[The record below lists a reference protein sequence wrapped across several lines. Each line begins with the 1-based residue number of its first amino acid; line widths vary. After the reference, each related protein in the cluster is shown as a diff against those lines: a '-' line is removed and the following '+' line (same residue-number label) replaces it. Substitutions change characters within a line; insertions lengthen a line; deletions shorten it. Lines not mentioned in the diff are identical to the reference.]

1 MNEPPGSKVIAF
13 PGDKIQIVL
22 LPKVLGKGQYGSVH
36 QCYQR
41 DNPNLVYAVKVIDR
55 KKLKGKSHE
64 LLINEI
70 TLLHAIRSAN
80 VVSLISATK
89 TENNY
94 YLVMEYC
101 NGGDLKRFID
111 ARGGFLPEPEAKI
124 ILR

>member
-1 MNEPPGSKVIAF
+1 MKV
-13 PGDKIQIVL
+13 V
-22 LPKVLGKGQYGSVH
+22 
-36 QCYQR
+36 
-41 DNPNLVYAVKVIDR
+41 DR
-55 KKLKGKSHE
+55 KNLNEKILE